1 MVKETGRKVGTPE
14 ERAGDDRS
22 LGDLFRELAR
32 ETSDLLRQEV
42 ELARTELQRGVHELS
57 VAVKQLT
64 IGSAIA
70 LVGLLTLTAFA
81 VVLLGSL
88 LANYWLGALIVSVFL
103 LALGGFLIF
112 RGLQRLREAELAP
125 RETLESLRV
134 SGDWASHEATE
145 LRTALTGGS
154 NGSAESSA
162 VAVTRRTLPPAIVPS
177 RGKRGG
183 EEAARSS
190 SAGKTASR
198 GGGKVALLK
207 RVGRGVV
214 EDEIP
219 GEAAKVAYYAFL
231 ALPPAMLVSFAL
243 LGFFGGSVTA
253 EWMTNRLQAAL
264 PDSAAELVDGFV
276 DQIVNQSAPGP
287 FSIGLLLA
295 LWAASNVFVALG
307 NSLNTA
313 YDSEEDRSWFKR
325 RALAVGTMLAAVFL
339 MLVASVSL
347 IAGPLIANALN
358 LWGAAE
364 LAWTIF
370 QWPLAFLFVSAAFF
384 LVYYVLPNRDQSSC
398 KPMLFKAAM
407 ASAALWLVA
416 SAGFRL
422 YVGNFA
428 SYSETYGLLGS
439 VIVLLLW
446 LYVTAL
452 VVLVGGELAS
462 EMDESR

>member
-1 MVKETGRKVGTPE
+1 MAKGTDSEIRTPE
-14 ERAGDDRS
+14 ERVGYDRS
-22 LGDLFRELAR
+22 LGDLFRELAS
-32 ETSDLLRQEV
+32 ETSDLLRQELA
-42 ELARTELQRGVHELS
+42 LARTELQKGVQELS
-57 VAVKQLT
+57 AAVKQLT

-70 LVGLLTLTAFA
+70 LVGVLTLTAFA

-88 LANYWLGALIVSVFL
+88 LANYWLGALIVSVVL
-103 LALGGFLIF
+103 LGIGGFLIF
-112 RGLQRLREAELAP
+112 RGLGRLREAELAP

-134 SGDWASHEATE
+134 SGEWVS
-145 LRTALTGGS
+145 
-154 NGSAESSA
+154 
-162 VAVTRRTLPPAIVPS
+162 
-177 RGKRGG
+177 
-183 EEAARSS
+183 EEAAELRNALSGETNGSRGSTAAGGTQRALLPAHAPPRVRDGSRKAARSG
-190 SAGKTASR
+190 SAGDAASR

-207 RVGRGVV
+207 RVGREVM

-231 ALPPAMLVSFAL
+231 ALPPAILVSFAL
-243 LGFFGGSVTA
+243 LGFFGGSAMA
-253 EWMTNRLQAAL
+253 EGMNARLQAAL
-264 PDSAAELVDGFV
+264 PDSAAELVEGFV

-307 NSLNTA
+307 ESLNTA
-313 YDSEEDRSWFKR
+313 YDVGEDRSWVKR
-325 RALAVGTMLAAVFL
+325 RALAVGTMLASVFL
-339 MLVASVSL
+339 MLIASVSL
-347 IAGPLIANALN
+347 IAGPQIANALN

-364 LAWTIF
+364 LAWTII
-370 QWPLAFLFVSAAFF
+370 QWPLAFLFVAAAFF
-384 LVYYVLPNRDQSSC
+384 LVYYVLPNRDQSAC

-407 ASAALWLVA
+407 VAAALWLVA

-422 YVGNFA
+422 YIGNFA

-446 LYVTAL
+446 LYVTGL

-462 EMDESR
+462 EMEEKA